1 MKYHTGL
8 VLIAFLAASNLSLV
22 TTTQSKIAEDLDA
35 FVAASWF
42 TSAYM
47 VSRHLSPAFDAY

>member
-1 MKYHTGL
+1 
-8 VLIAFLAASNLSLV
+8 LV

>member
-1 MKYHTGL
+1 
-8 VLIAFLAASNLSLV
+8 VLIAFLVASNLSLV
-22 TTTQSKIAEDLDA
+22 TTTQSKIAEDLDV

-47 VSRHLSPAFDAY
+47 VSRHISEAFDSC